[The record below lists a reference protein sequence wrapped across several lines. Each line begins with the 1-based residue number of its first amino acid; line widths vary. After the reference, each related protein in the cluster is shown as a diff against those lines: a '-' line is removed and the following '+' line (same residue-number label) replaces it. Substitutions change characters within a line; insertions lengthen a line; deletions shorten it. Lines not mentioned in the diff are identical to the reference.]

1 MAVSGG
7 RRCRQAYADI
17 PALVGAASAASPS
30 SNNRGLAYLQKTAR
44 DRQNVFA
51 ALMEAVKTHSL
62 GQISHALYDV
72 GGEYRRNM

>member
-1 MAVSGG
+1 
-7 RRCRQAYADI
+7 
-17 PALVGAASAASPS
+17 VGAASAA
-30 SNNRGLAYLQKTAR
+30 NALQTLQSTAR
-44 DRQNVFA
+44 DRKNIFA